1 MEINTTP
8 LAKSRLRSDRNS
20 GIFIQACIF
29 FLPVAVTLLFISVYY
44 EPNNEAS
51 YSAFADGA
59 FSDGPFMD
67 WYFLCHIF
75 INKLYYIFY
84 AVFPSVSWYKWFLFA
99 YSMLGMALMFLVISK
114 LVPERRF
121 IAMIWTLL
129 FFSALINPFYILS
142 NVRPPVMICGGS
154 LMLLLLNRFNYH
166 SLKFWGLIFAF
177 MLGSLIRLEPAGVA
191 LIIAFLFIFTCADN
205 LGKAL
210 KILIMPGLFIAG
222 MVIYI
227 SLDIRF
233 SDSYYK
239 KTEPD
244 LLYQITEK
252 GNVVPLS
259 QMSTRA
265 DSVKYK
271 AALWWMVTEPDI
283 MTVDFLNSLVVR
295 DKIFS
300 TSYLRNRHMK
310 TREILLPRIKKYYPI
325 LLLNFLLTG
334 VAFFCLFQAGL
345 KTGFIRLLAF
355 NISAWT
361 VVYLIAFFIKMEDRL
376 FIALA
381 SLIIMFNCFYLLRN
395 RVLDALRQKRKMG
408 MTVLAGVFAI
418 AVMSVSRVLAE
429 KREFEETIAGNNAM
443 INQLHDAAA
452 GKTLV
457 FSSTGLDMVETEVFS
472 RVAFPEAKQV
482 MCYDFGSYSLVER
495 YKKFLDNACQCNS
508 SSMPEFFGYLLEN
521 KHNVIYVSQMNRME
535 LIREYMKVIHG
546 MDISFMPVEAS
557 YPEGQ
562 MVRFYTIENL

>member
-1 MEINTTP
+1 MEINTSL
-8 LAKSRLRSDRNS
+8 LAKTRLHSDRIIR
-20 GIFIQACIF
+20 IFIQACIF
-29 FLPVAVTLLFISVYY
+29 FLPVVITLLFISVYY

-84 AVFPSVSWYKWFLFA
+84 AVFPAVSWYKWFLFA
-99 YSMLGMALMFLVISK
+99 YSMLGVALMFLVVSRLI
-114 LVPERRF
+114 PDRRLLA
-121 IAMIWTLL
+121 IVWTLL
-129 FFSALINPFYILS
+129 FFSALINSFYILS
-142 NVRPPVMICGGS
+142 NVRSPVMICGGS

-166 SLKFWGLIFAF
+166 SLKFWGLILAF

-191 LIIAFLFIFTCADN
+191 SIITCLFVFTCADN
-205 LGKAL
+205 LKKAMKL
-210 KILIMPGLFIAG
+210 LIIPGLFIAG
-222 MVIYI
+222 MIIYI
-227 SLDIRF
+227 TLDIRF

-252 GNVVPLS
+252 KNVVPLS
-259 QMSTRA
+259 QMQTRE

-300 TSYLRNRHMK
+300 MSYLQNRHIK

-325 LLLNFLLTG
+325 LLLNLLLTG
-334 VAFFCLFQAGL
+334 VAFYCLFQAGL
-345 KTGFIRLLAF
+345 KTRFIRLMAF
-355 NISAWT
+355 SISAWT

-381 SLIIMFNCFYLLRN
+381 SLIVLFTCIYLLRN
-395 RVLDALRQKRKMG
+395 KVVDALRQKRKMG
-408 MTVLAGVFAI
+408 LMVLAGVFAI
-418 AVMSVSRVLAE
+418 AVMSLSRVLAE
-429 KREFEETIAGNNAM
+429 KREFEQTIAGNNTM
-443 INQLHDAAA
+443 INQLHVAA
-452 GKTLV
+452 GGKILV
-457 FSSTGLDMVETEVFS
+457 FSSTGLDMVETGVFS
-472 RVAFPEAKQV
+472 HVAFPEAEQV
-482 MCYDFGSYSLVER
+482 MCYDFGSYGLVER

-508 SSMPEFFGYLLEN
+508 SSMPEFFRYLLEN
-521 KHNVIYVSQMNRME
+521 KHSVVYVSQMNRTD

-546 MDISFMPVEAS
+546 MDINFMTVQAS

-562 MVRFYTIENL
+562 TVRFYTIGNF